1 MASPAVESPAERE
14 SSFAEAKVA
23 LIDRRIHQTR
33 RQLKVT
39 DFAAGLIGLAGGL
52 IAYLLAATLADHWF
66 FSGGLGFAGRL
77 LFFLGLVC
85 GAGFYAARH
94 LLPPLV
100 YQINPIY
107 AAQTLEQ
114 ARPTLKNGLINLL
127 LLRRGRT
134 LDDGPLSRRILE
146 GLATTTANEVEQIP
160 QEVAVDRIHVIR
172 RGYVLVALLAVLAAY
187 LVFSPKSPMP
197 SFGRIL
203 WPWATIDAPSRVR
216 IDQVEPG
223 DTVVYQGRS
232 ATISAVVEGL
242 RSGEQV
248 LVRYSSDDGQIVD
261 QAVPMTRAAGLA
273 RFECRF
279 PPGKAGLQQ
288 TLRYYLVA
296 GDNRT
301 REFMMQMEV
310 PPTILFKSA
319 RYQYPAYTGIAERF
333 VTDTADLRAIDGT
346 RVTLEALANRQIQ
359 SAEIELNGDRARRIR
374 IRAEG
379 KRAVGEL
386 TLRAVKNDSKNE
398 QRWYQL
404 RFTEAETGERREN
417 LDPVRHQIEVL
428 ADAAPEIRLVDPPAD
443 RARVPLDGWIELAL
457 EAQDPDFSLRRVAIR
472 GEAND
477 IRLPIPALL
486 DRVAPAR
493 GFEGRFNARYRLKP
507 KELGLQPGDEV
518 LYWAEAEDNREPER
532 NRTETDR
539 RWLTIGPPE
548 QVDRAANQGA
558 EGGQPG
564 QPQGAQAAK
573 PAEAGDPSAGR
584 ENVGNAKPPEAAS
597 EQKDPSQPEPSGG
610 ETGDQGAPKQQ
621 EAGKGSQGGQEDG
634 PAGKT
639 PEKTQGDADQASQQG
654 DEKGPPGESAA
665 SGQQKGGAEN
675 QAEPGSSPAAQ
686 QGEQAETRKEP
697 LDGESNP
704 GEVFEEVLK
713 QREKDQ
719 ATEGSNGAGGSQQS
733 GPQAKPSPQSQDGG
747 NQDGQPQPGEETP
760 GAKEHQGES
769 GVAPNR
775 MAKAADEEAAG
786 DSSQKS
792 PGAEGAGGQPTS
804 KPAEPSKEPAPKT
817 EGDAAGGTPTGRPG
831 EGKASKDQQVS
842 DGPPLKPEEIK
853 GADTSSA
860 ERQPGQSPAE
870 KQPAGTEKPQPGSP
884 QPGQGQAQSRPAGPD
899 QPSPIPQGA
908 NQPKTKKPTG
918 GDEGGQK
925 QAGEPQSPSISQ
937 KQSDSQ
943 ADKQSDGDRSDGGGK
958 GGGQDSDKQGLGNPG
973 SSTPADQGG
982 QPGGEQGQG
991 ETGTRGGAQSP
1002 TDQTTGSSAAKP
1014 EGSGG
1019 GERSQQGAKPGE
1031 NADGRPQDTQ
1041 NSQDSQTSPQMPG
1054 KGAGEPSSGDQP
1066 QQGPSGPRNPKSGG
1080 ASSGPGTSG
1089 EGTESP
1095 AAEGS
1100 DPIKEYADKATDL
1113 ALEYLEDQLQ
1123 KSEPDQ
1129 QLLDRLG
1136 WSRDDLARFVRRWQ
1150 KMKADARQSGPGGD
1164 SPRKELDDALRS
1176 LGLRPSGTALK
1187 SGGVEADNL
1196 RKTEAIRSNPP
1207 PAWRE
1212 QFQEYT
1218 RSVGSGSR

>member
-1 MASPAVESPAERE
+1 MIPP
-14 SSFAEAKVA
+14 
-23 LIDRRIHQTR
+23 
-33 RQLKVT
+33 
-39 DFAAGLIGLAGGL
+39 GLRAGG
-52 IAYLLAATLADHWF
+52 
-66 FSGGLGFAGRL
+66 GF
-77 LFFLGLVC
+77 
-85 GAGFYAARH
+85 
-94 LLPPLV
+94 
-100 YQINPIY
+100 
-107 AAQTLEQ
+107 
-114 ARPTLKNGLINLL
+114 
-127 LLRRGRT
+127 
-134 LDDGPLSRRILE
+134 
-146 GLATTTANEVEQIP
+146 
-160 QEVAVDRIHVIR
+160 
-172 RGYVLVALLAVLAAY
+172 LAVLAVY
-187 LVFSPKSPMP
+187 LVLAEEPDAVV
-197 SFGRIL
+197 
-203 WPWATIDAPSRVR
+203 WPHSLAVGDNRCPDPAYR

-248 LVRYSSDDGQIVD
+248 LVRYSSDDGRIVD
-261 QAVPMTRAAGLA
+261 QAVPMTRAAEFA
-273 RFECRF
+273 RFECRL

-288 TLRYYLVA
+288 TLRYHLVA
-296 GDNRT
+296 GDSRT
-301 REFMMQMEV
+301 REFMMQMEI

-374 IRAEG
+374 MRAEG
-379 KRAVGEL
+379 KRALGEFAMR
-386 TLRAVKNDSKNE
+386 TAKNDPKNE

-472 GEAND
+472 GEAKD
-477 IRLPIPALL
+477 RRLPIPALL

-564 QPQGAQAAK
+564 EPKGTQAAK
-573 PAEAGDPSAGR
+573 PAEVGDPSAGR
-584 ENVGNAKPPEAAS
+584 ENDNVKPPEAAS

-610 ETGDQGAPKQQ
+610 ETGEQGASKQQ
-621 EAGKGSQGGQEDG
+621 EAGKGSQGGQEDS

-665 SGQQKGGAEN
+665 SGQQKGRAEN

-719 ATEGSNGAGGSQQS
+719 AAEGSNGAGGSQQS
-733 GPQAKPSPQSQDGG
+733 GPQAKPSPQSQDSG

-760 GAKEHQGES
+760 GPRSTRENRELPRIAWKKRRTRKPRAIQARNLKGPKERAGSRRQN
-769 GVAPNR
+769 PLNR
-775 MAKAADEEAAG
+775 LR
-786 DSSQKS
+786 S
-792 PGAEGAGGQPTS
+792 P
-804 KPAEPSKEPAPKT
+804 PKT
-817 EGDAAGGTPTGRPG
+817 ETDAPAAPTGRPG
-831 EGKASKDQQVS
+831 EGKSPNDQEVI
-842 DGPPLKPEEIK
+842 DGQPPKPQETK

-870 KQPAGTEKPQPGSP
+870 NQPGGTEKPQPGSP
-884 QPGQGQAQSRPAGPD
+884 QPGEGQGAEPPGRARPAKPRTPGR
-899 QPSPIPQGA
+899 QPAQ
-908 NQPKTKKPTG
+908 
-918 GDEGGQK
+918 
-925 QAGEPQSPSISQ
+925 
-937 KQSDSQ
+937 
-943 ADKQSDGDRSDGGGK
+943 DK
-958 GGGQDSDKQGLGNPG
+958 
-973 SSTPADQGG
+973 
-982 QPGGEQGQG
+982 E
-991 ETGTRGGAQSP
+991 
-1002 TDQTTGSSAAKP
+1002 
-1014 EGSGG
+1014 
-1019 GERSQQGAKPGE
+1019 
-1031 NADGRPQDTQ
+1031 
-1041 NSQDSQTSPQMPG
+1041 
-1054 KGAGEPSSGDQP
+1054 
-1066 QQGPSGPRNPKSGG
+1066 
-1080 ASSGPGTSG
+1080 AS
-1089 EGTESP
+1089 
-1095 AAEGS
+1095 
-1100 DPIKEYADKATDL
+1100 
-1113 ALEYLEDQLQ
+1113 
-1123 KSEPDQ
+1123 
-1129 QLLDRLG
+1129 
-1136 WSRDDLARFVRRWQ
+1136 RW
-1150 KMKADARQSGPGGD
+1150 R
-1164 SPRKELDDALRS
+1164 
-1176 LGLRPSGTALK
+1176 
-1187 SGGVEADNL
+1187 
-1196 RKTEAIRSNPP
+1196 
-1207 PAWRE
+1207 
-1212 QFQEYT
+1212 
-1218 RSVGSGSR
+1218 

>member
-1 MASPAVESPAERE
+1 MV
-14 SSFAEAKVA
+14 

-33 RQLKVT
+33 WQLKVT
-39 DFAAGLIGLAGGL
+39 DFAAGLIGLSAGL
-52 IAYLLAATLADHWF
+52 IAYLLVAALVDHWL
-66 FSGGLGFAGRL
+66 FSGGLGFTGRL
-77 LFFLGLVC
+77 LLFLGLLC

-100 YQINPIY
+100 YRINPVY

-127 LLRRGRT
+127 LLRRGRGF
-134 LDDGPLSRRILE
+134 DEGPLSQRILE

-172 RGYVLVALLAVLAAY
+172 RGYVLVALLAVLAVY
-187 LVFSPKSPMP
+187 LVFSPKNPMP

-223 DTVVYQGRS
+223 DTIVYQGRS

-261 QAVPMTRAAGLA
+261 QMVPMAQAAGFA
-273 RFECRF
+273 RYECRL

-288 TLRYYLVA
+288 TLRYRLIA
-296 GDNRT
+296 GDHRT
-301 REFMMQMEV
+301 RDFKMQMEV

-319 RYQYPAYTGIAERF
+319 RYQYPAYTGIAERI

-379 KRAVGEL
+379 KRALGEL

-398 QRWYQL
+398 QRWYQF

-428 ADAAPEIRLVDPPAD
+428 VDAAPEVRLVSPPAD
-443 RARVPLDGWIELAL
+443 RARVPLDGWIELAV
-457 EAQDPDFSLRRVAIR
+457 EARDPDFSLRRVAIR

-477 IRLPIPALL
+477 RRLPIPALL

-493 GFEGRFNARYRLKP
+493 GFEGQFKAKYRLTP
-507 KELGLQPGDEV
+507 AQLGLQSGDQV

-548 QVDRAANQGA
+548 RARDAANGSAAGGQPKQPQDAQGA
-558 EGGQPG
+558 E
-564 QPQGAQAAK
+564 
-573 PAEAGDPSAGR
+573 PAETRDPPAR
-584 ENVGNAKPPEAAS
+584 QENVDNAKPPEAAS
-597 EQKDPSQPEPSGG
+597 EQKDPGQPEPTGG
-610 ETGDQGAPKQQ
+610 ETGDQGASKQQ
-621 EAGKGSQGGQEDG
+621 EAGEESQGGQEDG

-639 PEKTQGDADQASQQG
+639 PEETQGNPDQAAQQG
-654 DEKGPPGESAA
+654 DEEGPPGESAA
-665 SGQQKGGAEN
+665 SGQQTGGAES

-686 QGEQAETRKEP
+686 PGEQAETHREP

-713 QREKDQ
+713 QREQDQ
-719 ATEGSNGAGGSQQS
+719 SAEGSHAAGGSQQG
-733 GPQAKPSPQSQDGG
+733 GPQEKPGPQSQDGG

-775 MAKAADEEAAG
+775 MEKAADEEAAG
-786 DSSQKS
+786 DSSQKP
-792 PGAEGAGGQPTS
+792 PGVEGAGGQPTS
-804 KPAEPSKEPAPKT
+804 KPAEPTKEPAPKT
-817 EGDAAGGTPTGRPG
+817 ESDDAGGTPTGRPG
-831 EGKASKDQQVS
+831 EGQSPKEQDVV
-842 DGPPLKPEEIK
+842 DGPPPKPDEIN
-853 GADTSSA
+853 GADMTSA

-870 KQPAGTEKPQPGSP
+870 KQPGGTEKPQPGSP
-884 QPGQGQAQSRPAGPD
+884 QAGEGQTQSRPAGPD
-899 QPSPIPQGA
+899 QPSPIPQGD
-908 NQPKTKKPTG
+908 NQPKAKKPAG
-918 GDEGGQK
+918 GDEGGEK
-925 QAGEPQSPSISQ
+925 QAGEPQSPSISH

-943 ADKQSDGDRSDGGGK
+943 ADRQSDGDRSGGGGE

-973 SSTPADQGG
+973 SSTPADEGG

-991 ETGTRGGAQSP
+991 EPGTRGGTQSP
-1002 TDQTTGSSAAKP
+1002 TDPATGSSAVKP
-1014 EGSGG
+1014 DGPGG
-1019 GERSQQGAKPGE
+1019 GERSQPGGKPGE
-1031 NADGRPQDTQ
+1031 DANGGPQDSQ
-1041 NSQDSQTSPQMPG
+1041 NRPDSQTSPQMPG
-1054 KGAGEPSSGDQP
+1054 KGAGEPSSGGRP

-1080 ASSGPGTSG
+1080 TSSGPGAAG
-1089 EGTESP
+1089 EGAESP

-1123 KSEPDQ
+1123 QSEPDQ

-1136 WSRDDLARFVRRWQ
+1136 WSRDELARFVRRWQ

-1164 SPRKELDDALRS
+1164 SSREELDDALRS
-1176 LGLRPSGTALK
+1176 LGLRPSGTSLK
-1187 SGGVEADNL
+1187 AGGVETDNL
-1196 RKTEAIRSNPP
+1196 RKTEAIRSDPP

-1212 QFQEYT
+1212 QFREYT
-1218 RSVGSGSR
+1218 RSVGSAAK